1 MDDGTAG
8 GEDAPMEIQEVMG
21 GLYLRPMRIMAQ
33 GGAQRWQEGETLSL
47 DPPTPTWPGSVN
59 LDLLRAH
66 WNASYASREPKAAL
80 CGFNLKV
87 GHPKAPV
94 DLQELPLHDGRSELD
109 ISISTLKDIAEPTN
123 MNTASGQR
131 VVSSLS

>member
-1 MDDGTAG
+1 
-8 GEDAPMEIQEVMG
+8 MEIQEVKG

-59 LDLLRAH
+59 SDLLRVH
-66 WNASYASREPKAAL
+66 WECIVRITRTKGGPL
-80 CGFNLKV
+80 LWVQPLKV

-109 ISISTLKDIAEPTN
+109 ISISTH
-123 MNTASGQR
+123 
-131 VVSSLS
+131 